1 MYGIIEA
8 STDRQRT
15 RQKTLNLK
23 SCPPKE
29 KSLKSKEFIKTVST
43 DGNDRLRIRISTAR
57 GQVFNIMVQYEAN
70 IAGAWREIVRYDCAH
85 GFLHRDVM
93 LPKGKTEKQP
103 LSIANLNDA
112 LQYAEQDI
120 KDRWQ
125 WYKER
130 YIRGLRK

>member
-1 MYGIIEA
+1 
-8 STDRQRT
+8 
-15 RQKTLNLK
+15 
-23 SCPPKE
+23 
-29 KSLKSKEFIKTVST
+29 LKSKEFIKTVSI
-43 DGNDRLRIRISTAR
+43 DVS
-57 GQVFNIMVQYEAN
+57 NIMVQYEAN
-70 IAGAWREIVRYDCAH
+70 INGLWREIVRYDCAH
-85 GFLHRDVM
+85 GFLHRDVI
-93 LPKGKTEKQP
+93 LAGGKTEKQP

>member
-1 MYGIIEA
+1 MRIVRNVPHY
-8 STDRQRT
+8 TLLLNQR
-15 RQKTLNLK
+15 
-23 SCPPKE
+23 PPLLKE
-29 KSLKSKEFIKTVST
+29 KSLKHKEFIKTFSV
-43 DGNDRLRIRISTAR
+43 DGNDRLRIRIATEK
-57 GQVFNIMVQYEAN
+57 GKVVNIMVQYEAN

-130 YIRGLRK
+130 YIKGLRK

>member
-1 MYGIIEA
+1 M
-8 STDRQRT
+8 
-15 RQKTLNLK
+15 
-23 SCPPKE
+23 
-29 KSLKSKEFIKTVST
+29 SLKNKEFTKAISI
-43 DGNDRLRIRISTAR
+43 DGNDRLRIRIGTEK
-57 GQVFNIMVQYEAN
+57 GLVVNIMVQYEAN

-85 GFLHRDVM
+85 GFLHRDVI

-103 LSIANLNDA
+103 LSIANLGAA

>member
-1 MYGIIEA
+1 MIVCGFASVRKGGRLLISWCNMRQILPEA
-8 STDRQRT
+8 
-15 RQKTLNLK
+15 
-23 SCPPKE
+23 
-29 KSLKSKEFIKTVST
+29 
-43 DGNDRLRIRISTAR
+43 G
-57 GQVFNIMVQYEAN
+57 G
-70 IAGAWREIVRYDCAH
+70 EIVRYDCAH

-103 LSIANLNDA
+103 LSIANLSDA

-130 YIRGLRK
+130 YIKGLRK

>member
-1 MYGIIEA
+1 MK
-8 STDRQRT
+8 R
-15 RQKTLNLK
+15 
-23 SCPPKE
+23 
-29 KSLKSKEFIKTVST
+29 KEFTKTISV
-43 DGNDRLRIRISTAR
+43 DENDRLRIRIGTEKGR
-57 GQVFNIMVQYEAN
+57 VVNIMVQYEAM

-112 LQYAEQDI
+112 LRCAEQDI

-130 YIRGLRK
+130 YIRGLRR

>member
-1 MYGIIEA
+1 
-8 STDRQRT
+8 
-15 RQKTLNLK
+15 LK
-23 SCPPKE
+23 N
-29 KSLKSKEFIKTVST
+29 KEFIKTVSI
-43 DGNDRLRIRISTAR
+43 DGNDRLRIRISTEK
-57 GQVFNIMVQYEAN
+57 GQVVNIMVQYEAN
-70 IAGAWREIVRYDCAH
+70 ITGAWREIVRYDCAH
-85 GFLHRDVM
+85 GFLHRDVIS
-93 LPKGKTEKQP
+93 PGGKTEKQP

>member
-1 MYGIIEA
+1 M
-8 STDRQRT
+8 
-15 RQKTLNLK
+15 KK
-23 SCPPKE
+23 
-29 KSLKSKEFIKTVST
+29 KEFIKTISV
-43 DGNDRLRIRISTAR
+43 DENDRLRIRISTEK
-57 GQVFNIMVQYEAN
+57 GHVVDIMVQYEAM

-103 LSIANLNDA
+103 LSIANLDDA
-112 LQYAEQDI
+112 LRYAEQDI

-130 YIRGLRK
+130 YIRGLKK

>member
-1 MYGIIEA
+1 MPNSIGA
-8 STDRQRT
+8 V
-15 RQKTLNLK
+15 
-23 SCPPKE
+23 PPFSKE
-29 KSLKSKEFIKTVST
+29 KSLKSKEFIKTVSV
-43 DGNDRLRIRISTAR
+43 DGKDRLRIRIATEK
-57 GQVFNIMVQYEAN
+57 GQVVNIMVQYEAN

-93 LPKGKTEKQP
+93 LPKGKMEKQP
-103 LSIANLNDA
+103 LSIANLTDA

>member
-1 MYGIIEA
+1 MIKKMGG
-8 STDRQRT
+8 S
-15 RQKTLNLK
+15 
-23 SCPPKE
+23 PPGKNAKMQDLTPKKE
-29 KSLKSKEFIKTVST
+29 LKSKEFIKTISIN
-43 DGNDRLRIRISTAR
+43 GGDRLRIRIATEKGRVA
-57 GQVFNIMVQYEAN
+57 NIMVQYEAN
-70 IAGAWREIVRYDCAH
+70 IAGIWREIVRYDCAH
-85 GFLHRDVM
+85 GFLHRDVI

-130 YIRGLRK
+130 YVRGLKK